1 MARFEGIDAV
11 GSMRQVNWCCTGAFY
26 VLQGAAK
33 TLGAMTAD
41 IYIVV
46 NVDLLSS

>member
-33 TLGAMTAD
+33 TLIAMVSD
-41 IYIVV
+41 IYFIR